1 MWSES
6 TCAVGAGSSPTW
18 PPPRSVPGQSRRLVC
33 VPLALV
39 QRSVQSRATSGFSL
53 WSHCP
58 ISFPVHFSA
67 HFRLA
72 MLGVVFAGPFRVLR
86 TRRRLRSLFW
96 TTVHAFWMTFPI
108 PELSIRAWYL
118 AMRPLSQRSIGGTYA
133 STLSLRVDVA
143 LNAPRTTR
151 KPLFCSA
158 CSLAARPFGFLLALV
173 GWCYA
178 SALYAIAGRTTA

>member
-1 MWSES
+1 
-6 TCAVGAGSSPTW
+6 
-18 PPPRSVPGQSRRLVC
+18 
-33 VPLALV
+33 
-39 QRSVQSRATSGFSL
+39 
-53 WSHCP
+53 
-58 ISFPVHFSA
+58 
-67 HFRLA
+67 
-72 MLGVVFAGPFRVLR
+72 
-86 TRRRLRSLFW
+86 
-96 TTVHAFWMTFPI
+96 MTFPI

-133 STLSLRVDVA
+133 STSSLRVDVA

-178 SALYAIAGRTTA
+178 SALYAIAGRTTAWYTCRALSIVAPHVERQTVYIQLLIAKYKVRAPPCIRALLYIFPLSHFTQTAQGQLVRTTVESLGHYDLISYL